1 MSIVDPSLPA
11 RLDALAAAW
20 TVLSRLLLTPASEET
35 LAHIRN
41 PALLEQWPLR
51 DEDGAAARGTALL
64 LESAEVGEGPDAVR
78 RDFTRLFVGPG
89 RLKAPPWESVHRSR
103 DRLLF
108 EAETLQVREW
118 YARFGLAAPRL
129 NREPDDHVALE
140 LEFLAALAERA
151 LTALEEDR
159 PDDAT
164 ALVEAHQAFLAEHV
178 LPWVPALMEMIRENA
193 ETSFHTGVA
202 ELVTGALESAEFL
215 LPR

>member
-1 MSIVDPSLPA
+1 MSLVDPSLSA
-11 RLDALAAAW
+11 SLDALAAAW

-51 DEDGAAARGTALL
+51 DADGAAARGTAML
-64 LESAEVGEGPDAVR
+64 LESAEVGEDPGAVR
-78 RDFTRLFVGPG
+78 RDFNRLFVGPD

-103 DRLLF
+103 ERLLF

-159 PDDAT
+159 PGDAT
-164 ALVEAHQAFLAEHV
+164 ELVAAHQAFLAEHV
-178 LPWVPALMEMIRENA
+178 LTWVPTLMETIRQNA
-193 ETSFHTGVA
+193 ETSFHKGVA
-202 ELVTGALESAEFL
+202 ELVTGALESAESL